1 MASKEQ
7 RGKGMVRIGRAAQ
20 AADVSAQTMQYY
32 LMLGLIEAS
41 DHTPGGQQLF
51 DQKTI
56 ERVRLVKRLNE
67 SGYPLRDIRETFLRG
82 K

>member
-7 RGKGMVRIGRAAQ
+7 PDKGILRIGKAAQ
-20 AADVSAQTMQYY
+20 AAEVSTQTMQYY

-41 DHTPGGQQLF
+41 DHTAGGQQLF
-51 DQKTI
+51 DEKTI
-56 ERVRLVKRLNE
+56 ERVRLIKRLNE
-67 SGYPLRDIRETFLRG
+67 SGYPLRDIRETFLKG